1 MNRHTGVISKQEIY
15 RVADQSLTVS
25 FSNGSVLSPLDDIP
39 VSVSFPP
46 DGFRF
51 HTHDEFQALCG
62 LRGDLY
68 DVVGHLRLVNGQFL
82 TDRPVLDESEI
93 ISMRHILVHLQKKNS
108 GCCLTLS
115 YIAVQTMGS
124 SSLFEVSAIHEQCP

>member
-93 ISMRHILVHLQKKNS
+93 ISMRHILVHLQKKK
-108 GCCLTLS
+108 LLS
-115 YIAVQTMGS
+115 YVELHCGS
-124 SSLFEVSAIHEQCP
+124 NNGVIFTF